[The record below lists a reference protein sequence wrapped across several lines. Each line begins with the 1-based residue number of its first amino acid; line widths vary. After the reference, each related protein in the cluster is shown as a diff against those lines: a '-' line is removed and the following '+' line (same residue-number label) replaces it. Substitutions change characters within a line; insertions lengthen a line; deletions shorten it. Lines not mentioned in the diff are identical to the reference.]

1 VTTRGLSDF
10 PAEKSRT
17 QNYVCLLNDMD
28 HIDELANALSRLP
41 GIGPRQAK
49 RFVFFLLATP
59 AAERAKLAELIS
71 SLGKNVRQCPEC
83 LRFHNGGS
91 ALICNYC
98 SDKTRDDALLML
110 VEKDQDL
117 AAVERAGTYR
127 GRYFVLGGV
136 LTLSGKGVI
145 REKELLKIVE
155 KRIKG
160 GLKEIVLALSATSEG
175 EHTVDRIRQLLAP
188 WRDHLKISELGRG
201 LATGSE
207 LEYSDAETLRAA
219 LSNRKES

>member
-1 VTTRGLSDF
+1 
-10 PAEKSRT
+10 
-17 QNYVCLLNDMD
+17 MD
-28 HIDELANALSRLP
+28 KIDELATALARLP

-49 RFVFFLLATP
+49 RFVYFLLATP
-59 AAERAKLAELIS
+59 AIERAKLAELIV
-71 SLGKNVRQCPEC
+71 SLGKEVRQCPEC
-83 LRFHNGGS
+83 MRFFNG
-91 ALICNYC
+91 ANATVCNYC
-98 SDKTRDDALLML
+98 TDKTRDDAQLML

-117 AAVERAGTYR
+117 SAVERAGTYR

-136 LTLSGKGVI
+136 LTLSGKGAI

-155 KRIKG
+155 KRIKN

-175 EHTVDRIRQLLAP
+175 EHTVDRVRELLAP
-188 WRDHLKISELGRG
+188 WRDSVVTSMLGRG

-219 LSNRKES
+219 LTNRKEA

>member
-1 VTTRGLSDF
+1 
-10 PAEKSRT
+10 
-17 QNYVCLLNDMD
+17 MD
-28 HIDELANALSRLP
+28 HIDELAQALSRLP

-49 RFVFFLLATP
+49 RFVFHLLAVP
-59 AAERAKLAELIS
+59 GAERTKLSELIL
-71 SLGKNVRQCPEC
+71 SLGKNVRQCPSC
-83 LRFHNGGS
+83 LRFYNGGS
-91 ALICNYC
+91 ATVCNYC
-98 SDKTRDDALLML
+98 SDSTRDDGQLML

-136 LTLSGKGVI
+136 LTLSGKGTF
-145 REKELLKIVE
+145 RKKELIDTVE
-155 KRIKG
+155 KRIKN

-175 EHTVDRIRQLLAP
+175 EHTA
-188 WRDHLKISELGRG
+188 DHVREMLVPYHEHLTISILGRG

-219 LSNRKES
+219 LSNRKEA